1 MPAIDRFLE
10 GFRRF
15 QQQYYREDSELF
27 DTLKEGQRPTTLLVG
42 CCDSRVD
49 PLKLTGCEPGELFI
63 VRNVANLVPPCEK
76 GLHHQGVSSA
86 LEYAVCVLAVERII
100 VLGHGGCGGIRALMQ
115 GVTHEQ
121 EEPSGGFL
129 AKWLTIADPAREFV
143 QTECADLSPDEQ
155 LAMAER
161 MSILVSLDNLLS
173 FPWVRD
179 RVAAGKLQI
188 LGWYFDIREG
198 ALYGFDARARRF
210 VPLVCPQGSRP

>member
-155 LAMAER
+155 LT
-161 MSILVSLDNLLS
+161 
-173 FPWVRD
+173 D
-179 RVAAGKLQI
+179 RKSV
-188 LGWYFDIREG
+188 
-198 ALYGFDARARRF
+198 
-210 VPLVCPQGSRP
+210 V